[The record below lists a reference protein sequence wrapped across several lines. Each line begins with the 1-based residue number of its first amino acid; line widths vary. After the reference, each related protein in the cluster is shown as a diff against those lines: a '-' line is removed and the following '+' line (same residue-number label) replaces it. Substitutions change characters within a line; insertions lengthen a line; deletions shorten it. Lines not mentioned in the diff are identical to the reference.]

1 MFVLTN
7 TPKEFIPSIEEGKDN
22 PLTFI
27 VKPPTKKAVLDMQ
40 ERIFKSISEIK
51 EEPKKEDSLIKKDE
65 KENISLDAIPL
76 SEMMNLYLDACVIGW
91 KNVVD
96 SEGNEIPFSKE
107 VFEGFYDSTILIE
120 LYNYCRELTESTE
133 KN

>member
-7 TPKEFIPSIEEGKDN
+7 TPKEFIPSTEKDQEN

-40 ERIFKSISEIK
+40 EQIFKS
-51 EEPKKEDSLIKKDE
+51 LG
-65 KENISLDAIPL
+65 DADTVSTSDIPL
-76 SEMMNLYLDACVIGW
+76 SAMMNLYLETCVIGW

-96 SEGNEIPFSKE
+96 ENGDEIEFTLSN
-107 VFEGFYDSTILIE
+107 FDNFYDSTILIE

>member
-7 TPKEFIPSIEEGKDN
+7 TPKEFIPSTEKDKEN

-27 VKPPTKKAVLDMQ
+27 VKPPTKRAILDLQ
-40 ERIFKSISEIK
+40 ESLFKSMSEIDTGS
-51 EEPKKEDSLIKKDE
+51 ENDDST
-65 KENISLDAIPL
+65 ISLDSIPL

-96 SEGNEIPFSKE
+96 INGNELPFSKE
-107 VFEGFYDSTILIE
+107 IFNDFNDSTILIE
-120 LYNYCRELTESTE
+120 LYNFCRELTESTE